1 MEHVQELISKLDALG
16 IKPSP
21 ADEEDGGDWE
31 EVDSEDDDGDIEMQ

>member
-1 MEHVQELISKLDALG
+1 LISNLEALG

-21 ADEEDGGDWE
+21 VDEGEDGGDWE